1 MDSGFE
7 QNKFDIYSR
16 DIISYRD
23 CSEKKILDSFGK
35 FFLTDY
41 ISFHKFTLN
50 KRYLS
55 NNC

>member
-1 MDSGFE
+1 MEHMDSGFE
-7 QNKFDIYSR
+7 QNKFEIYSR

-41 ISFHKFTLN
+41 IKKF
-50 KRYLS
+50 S
-55 NNC
+55 